1 MNVTLRQLRV
11 FRSVAEGRNFSR
23 AGDQVGLS
31 QPAVSRSI
39 LELEGQLG
47 LKLLDRTTR
56 EVMLTEAGQSLA
68 ARLERVLDDL
78 DQTLQDVAGLA
89 SARGGKVRVASSPT
103 LSANLMPACIATCA
117 AQAPGIQFLLL
128 DRIQQDVLDSV
139 RSGEVD
145 FGVVI
150 EPSEAGDLHCEAIL
164 NDPFMLVMPHSH
176 KLAQKPSVRWSA
188 LDGQPL
194 VLLDH
199 ASGSRRLIDQ
209 ALERHGARC
218 EVKQQLGHPTTVFRM
233 VEAGIGIS
241 VMPGMSLPPEGL
253 AQLAVRPLAPRVQRA
268 IMLIRR
274 GNRALS
280 PLAERVWGMVRDTA
294 ALSAAAGSSAT
305 VPTVAP

>member
-1 MNVTLRQLRV
+1 MNVTFRQLRV
-11 FRSVAEGRNFSR
+11 FRSVAAGRNFSR
-23 AGDQVGLS
+23 AGDQIGLS

-39 LELEGQLG
+39 LELEAQLG

-56 EVMLTEAGQSLA
+56 EVILTEAGQSLA

-78 DQTLQDVAGLA
+78 DQTLLDVAGLA

-103 LSANLMPACIATCA
+103 LSANLMPSCIAACA
-117 AQAPGIQFLLL
+117 AQAPDIEFLLL
-128 DRIQQDVLDSV
+128 DRIQQDALDSV

-150 EPSEAGDLHCEAIL
+150 EPSATEDLHCESIL
-164 NDPFMLVMPHSH
+164 DDPFVLVVPLQHR
-176 KLAQKPSVRWSA
+176 LAERASVRWSA
-188 LDGQPL
+188 LGNWPL

-209 ALERHGARC
+209 ALERHGAHC
-218 EVKQQLGHPTTVFRM
+218 EIKQQLGHPTTVFRM

-241 VMPGMSLPPEGL
+241 VMPALSLPPSGL
-253 AQLAVRPLAPRVQRA
+253 RQLAVRPLVPRVQRA

-274 GNRALS
+274 RNRALS
-280 PLAERVWGMVRDTA
+280 PLAQHVWGIVRDTV
-294 ALSAAAGSSAT
+294 ALSASSAARL
-305 VPTVAP
+305 P

>member
-56 EVMLTEAGQSLA
+56 EVVLTEAGHSLA
-68 ARLERVLDDL
+68 ARLERVLDEL

-89 SARGGKVRVASSPT
+89 SARGGKVRVVSSPT
-103 LSANLMPACIATCA
+103 LSANLMPACIAACT

-150 EPSEAGDLHCEAIL
+150 EPSEADDLHCESIL
-164 NDPFMLVMPHSH
+164 NDPFVLVLPPSH
-176 KLAQKPSVRWSA
+176 KLARKASVRWSA

-209 ALERHGARC
+209 ALAHHGAHC

-253 AQLAVRPLAPRVQRA
+253 AQLAVRPLVPRVQRA

-280 PLAERVWGMVRDTA
+280 PLAQRVWGMVRETA
-294 ALSAAAGSSAT
+294 ALSAATGSGAT
-305 VPTVAP
+305 APTAAP

>member
-39 LELEGQLG
+39 SELEAQLG

-56 EVMLTEAGQSLA
+56 EVVLTEAGHSFA
-68 ARLERVLDDL
+68 ARLDRVLDEL

-103 LSANLMPACIATCA
+103 LSANLMPDCIAACA
-117 AQAPGIQFLLL
+117 VQAPGIQFLLL

-150 EPSEAGDLHCEAIL
+150 EPSEADDLHCESIL
-164 NDPFMLVMPHSH
+164 ADPFMVVTLPGHRLTE
-176 KLAQKPSVRWSA
+176 KKASVNWSA

-218 EVKQQLGHPTTVFRM
+218 DVKQQLGHATTVFRM

-241 VMPGMSLPPEGL
+241 VMPGLSLPPEGL
-253 AQLAVRPLAPRVQRA
+253 ARLVVRPLVPNVQRA

-274 GNRALS
+274 RNRELS
-280 PLAERVWGMVRDTA
+280 PLAQRVWRMVRETA
-294 ALSAAAGSSAT
+294 ALSEAPAAR
-305 VPTVAP
+305 PTKAR

>member
-39 LELEGQLG
+39 LELESQLG

-56 EVMLTEAGQSLA
+56 EVTLTEAGQSLA
-68 ARLERVLDDL
+68 ARLDRVLDEL

-103 LSANLMPACIATCA
+103 LSANLMPGCIAACA

-150 EPSEAGDLHCEAIL
+150 EPSATDDLHCEPIL
-164 NDPFMLVMPHSH
+164 DDPFVLVTPLSH
-176 KLAQKPSVRWSA
+176 RFAQKASVRWTA

-218 EVKQQLGHPTTVFRM
+218 EVRQQLGHSTTVFRM

-241 VMPGMSLPPEGL
+241 VMPGLSLPPEGL
-253 AQLAVRPLAPRVQRA
+253 ARLAVRPLTPRVQRA

-274 GNRALS
+274 RNRALS
-280 PLAERVWGMVRDTA
+280 PLAQRVWSIVRENA
-294 ALSAAAGSSAT
+294 ALSAAAAKT
-305 VPTVAP
+305 AA